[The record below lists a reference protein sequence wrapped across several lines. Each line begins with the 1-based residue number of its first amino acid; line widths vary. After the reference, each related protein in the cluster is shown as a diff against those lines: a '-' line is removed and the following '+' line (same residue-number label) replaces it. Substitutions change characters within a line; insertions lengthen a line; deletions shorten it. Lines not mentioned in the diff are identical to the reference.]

1 MKNFNHRAAPRRR
14 HQIIFRLND
23 LEYEP
28 LRARAEQCGLTVN
41 ELMRALA
48 RTSDGRVSFQ
58 VTSRFDPLYIAQVKR
73 IGNNLNQLVHNA
85 HIFGQVSPQ
94 VETLCQEIHQ
104 VVLEAVKEEI
114 P

>member
-1 MKNFNHRAAPRRR
+1 MRQFNHRASPKRR

-28 LRARAEQCGLTVN
+28 LRSRAEQCGLTVN

-48 RTSDGRVSFQ
+48 RTSEGRVTFQ
-58 VTSRFDPLYIAQVKR
+58 VSSRYDPLYLAQVKR
-73 IGNNLNQLVHNA
+73 IGNNLNQMVHNS
-85 HIFGQVSPQ
+85 HIFGRLSPRL
-94 VETLCQEIHQ
+94 ELLCDQIHQ
-104 VVLEAVKEEI
+104 VVLEAVKDQY